1 MTNETPT
8 ALEDFHEMLAIY
20 AKAIEE
26 HFAIQA
32 ANAIHPVPQIAL
44 LTADLNRANARDNL
58 KRLVRRM
65 AGAQQPTPEFERF
78 QVALE
83 APMNMAIDALAAGE
97 KA

>member
-32 ANAIHPVPQIAL
+32 ANAIHPCA
-44 LTADLNRANARDNL
+44 ADCAAH
-58 KRLVRRM
+58 RRS
-65 AGAQQPTPEFERF
+65 
-78 QVALE
+78 
-83 APMNMAIDALAAGE
+83 
-97 KA
+97 